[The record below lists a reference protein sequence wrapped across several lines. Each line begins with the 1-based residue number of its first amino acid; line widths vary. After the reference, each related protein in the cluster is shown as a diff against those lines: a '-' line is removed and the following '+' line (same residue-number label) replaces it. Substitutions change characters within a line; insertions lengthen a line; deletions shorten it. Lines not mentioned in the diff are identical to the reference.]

1 MHVGS
6 AIAQALEDHGTEHVF
21 LVPGESY
28 LAVLDG
34 LHDTD
39 ISTIVCRH
47 EGGAAYMADA
57 YGKATGKPG
66 VVMVTRG
73 PGAANAKIGVYTAW
87 QDAVPLVLFIGL
99 IPREDRYRESF
110 QEFDPHQWFGSIAKG
125 VFIVDEPDRASGVVA
140 NAMRLAQQGRP
151 GPVVVGLPEDVV
163 AAQFPGGELAPPI
176 KVAHGSVST
185 ADAEVLKEHLEK
197 AERPLIFEGGQ
208 GWTQEACDAVQ
219 QFAEEHEI
227 PVVGDTRSS
236 DRIGFDSPANAGWLG
251 TARKEETAQLLD
263 DADLLITVGGI
274 LWDKPTDN
282 FTRRQDYGAANIV
295 ITPDP
300 DLVGHT
306 AAVTRHII
314 ASPVAFA
321 EALGSLKLDSTPDTS
336 EWFTRA
342 RELHL
347 EHSTLPTVAK
357 RYDEP
362 AGCVDMHDVME
373 ALIKQLP
380 DDAICTYGAGNHC
393 FWPQR
398 FFPTRTFPSMIANR
412 LGSMG
417 YSLPAGIASK
427 LAFPDRFTVVFTGDG
442 EFMMNGNELI
452 TAVRYH
458 TPVLIVVVDN
468 AQYGTIRMHQEKHY
482 PGRVSGTQLENP
494 EFCKLAEANG
504 AWAAK
509 LDGPAQVDNT
519 VEEAVRQV
527 ADGRVAL
534 LHVRVDQEQ
543 AEPLP

>member
-1 MHVGS
+1 M
-6 AIAQALEDHGTEHVF
+6 
-21 LVPGESY
+21 Y
-28 LAVLDG
+28 
-34 LHDTD
+34 
-39 ISTIVCRH
+39 
-47 EGGAAYMADA
+47 
-57 YGKATGKPG
+57 K
-66 VVMVTRG
+66 
-73 PGAANAKIGVYTAW
+73 
-87 QDAVPLVLFIGL
+87 
-99 IPREDRYRESF
+99 
-110 QEFDPHQWFGSIAKG
+110 
-125 VFIVDEPDRASGVVA
+125 
-140 NAMRLAQQGRP
+140 
-151 GPVVVGLPEDVV
+151 
-163 AAQFPGGELAPPI
+163 
-176 KVAHGSVST
+176 
-185 ADAEVLKEHLEK
+185 
-197 AERPLIFEGGQ
+197 
-208 GWTQEACDAVQ
+208 
-219 QFAEEHEI
+219 
-227 PVVGDTRSS
+227 
-236 DRIGFDSPANAGWLG
+236 
-251 TARKEETAQLLD
+251 
-263 DADLLITVGGI
+263 
-274 LWDKPTDN
+274 
-282 FTRRQDYGAANIV
+282 RQ
-295 ITPDP
+295 
-300 DLVGHT
+300 
-306 AAVTRHII
+306 
-314 ASPVAFA
+314 
-321 EALGSLKLDSTPDTS
+321 PDTS

-362 AGCVDMHDVME
+362 AACVDMHDVME

-509 LDGPAQVDNT
+509 LDDPAQVDNT